1 MLITVAQATAAYTG
15 LKALFMKG
23 FMPAD
28 LTIAD
33 MWKLIAMNPPSD
45 TEEEEYG
52 WLKNLSFIREW
63 VGDRVLQSLVEA
75 NYKIRNKHFE
85 GTIQVPVDKINDRR
99 LGGYAVAAEMLGQN
113 ARNFP
118 NRLVF
123 PLLAAGWTTIGLDGQ
138 YFFDTNHPVQNP
150 DGTVSLVSNNGGG
163 AGTAWYL
170 LDTTKVV
177 KPIIYQERETFKPS
191 SLVSPDS
198 DHVFKRNELLFGVDG
213 RCNVGYGLWQC
224 AYGSKQPLTS
234 DNVWAA
240 RQAMASVKG
249 DNGEPL
255 GITPNMLLVGPSLE
269 QAARTALQAV
279 ILNNTTNVLAGTMT
293 PVVCPWL
300 A

>member
-15 LKALFMKG
+15 LKSLFMRG

-33 MWKLIAMNPPSD
+33 MWKLISMTAPSD

-75 NYKIRNKHFE
+75 NYKIRNRHFE

-123 PLLAAGWTTIGLDGQ
+123 PLLAAGWVTIGLDGQ

-150 DGTVSLVSNNGGG
+150 DG
-163 AGTAWYL
+163 A
-170 LDTTKVV
+170 
-177 KPIIYQERETFKPS
+177 
-191 SLVSPDS
+191 VSPGVEQRRWRGHGVVSARHDQGGQA
-198 DHVFKRNELLFGVDG
+198 DHLSGARDVPAVVARVA
-213 RCNVGYGLWQC
+213 GL
-224 AYGSKQPLTS
+224 GSR
-234 DNVWAA
+234 V
-240 RQAMASVKG
+240 QA
-249 DNGEPL
+249 
-255 GITPNMLLVGPSLE
+255 
-269 QAARTALQAV
+269 
-279 ILNNTTNVLAGTMT
+279 
-293 PVVCPWL
+293 
-300 A
+300 

>member
-1 MLITVAQATAAYTG
+1 MFITVAQATAAYTG
-15 LKALFMKG
+15 LKALFNKG
-23 FMPAD
+23 FMPTDA
-28 LTIAD
+28 TIAD
-33 MWKLIAMNPPSD
+33 MWKLVAMIAPSD

-52 WLKNLSFIREW
+52 WLKNLSSIREW

-75 NYKIRNKHFE
+75 NYKIKNKHFE
-85 GTIQVPVDKINDRR
+85 GTIAVPVDKIADRK
-99 LGGYAVAAEMLGQN
+99 LGGYGIAAEQLGQN

-138 YFFDTNHPVQNP
+138 YFFDNNHPVQNP
-150 DGTVSLVSNNGGG
+150 DGTVTLVSNNGGG

-177 KPIIYQERETFKPS
+177 KPLIYQPREEFKPS
-191 SLVSPDS
+191 ALVSSDS

-213 RCNVGYGLWQC
+213 RCNVGFGLWQC
-224 AYGSKQPLTS
+224 AYGSKQPLTAA
-234 DNVWAA
+234 NIWAA
-240 RQAMASVKG
+240 RAQMASIKG

-255 GITPNMLLVGPSLE
+255 GITPNMLLVSPANE
-269 QAARTALQAV
+269 QGAREALQAV
-279 ILNNTTNVLAGTMT
+279 ILNNTSNVLAGTMT

-300 A
+300 S